1 MKTETPDQS
10 HKLLKLCQWD
20 TKFEEQSAHM
30 MSKTC
35 SSFNKLWF
43 CKKQLKEIAR
53 EILLLGVLMLFRK
66 TYRINQGLLNK
77 PEVTLCIPG
86 KGIRGVHNCW
96 KSWKGRGR
104 SHPQRSRKPGLKAS
118 AWGTE
123 AGGPQ
128 GFVRKS
134 HLLQPPPG
142 DHGLCSATFR
152 SCVGASH
159 RQVGGRG
166 LQDIYSPVFL
176 CDAAET
182 LERMPGWPKSS
193 TLAELTKIPPRAS
206 THIRL
211 LRPTQMLGETEA
223 GSEQLASAAVER
235 NFFFL
240 KEATMS

>member
-104 SHPQRSRKPGLKAS
+104 SHPQRSRKPGLKEVTS
-118 AWGTE
+118 TTTTSRGSWPLLCNLQILCGCLSQTSWGKGTS
-123 AGGPQ
+123 GYIFSSFPLWCSGDL
-128 GFVRKS
+128 RK
-134 HLLQPPPG
+134 
-142 DHGLCSATFR
+142 
-152 SCVGASH
+152 
-159 RQVGGRG
+159 
-166 LQDIYSPVFL
+166 
-176 CDAAET
+176 DA
-182 LERMPGWPKSS
+182 R
-193 TLAELTKIPPRAS
+193 LTKI
-206 THIRL
+206 
-211 LRPTQMLGETEA
+211 
-223 GSEQLASAAVER
+223 
-235 NFFFL
+235 
-240 KEATMS
+240 